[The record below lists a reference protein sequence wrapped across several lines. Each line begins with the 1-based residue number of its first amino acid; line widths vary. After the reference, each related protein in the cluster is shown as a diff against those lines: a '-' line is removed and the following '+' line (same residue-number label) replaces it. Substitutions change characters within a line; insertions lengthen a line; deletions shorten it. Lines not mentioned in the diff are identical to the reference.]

1 MGFQE
6 SLNEHFPGAVP
17 EADFVN
23 RTVALLSGSGFT
35 PENTIACVSVCRDEI
50 TQPLLQKVRTAW
62 GEAFN
67 LSSLA
72 GMLFLGRTG
81 FTAAAHHAPNAG
93 GKERY
98 VYLAFPHIA
107 IHIDGQVGVCKRG
120 GRKELSTACGALF
133 AFQKEL
139 ASGKLSVGLA
149 FDDVEQSLIKIR
161 LIQEIPYGQVPD
173 LLTLT
178 RAALKVIQD
187 DLERFIG
194 LTVDPAQSDHAVFT
208 GIQIH
213 GPDGNYI
220 WPDRCFQVVDRAK
233 TVVSL

>member
-1 MGFQE
+1 VGFQE
-6 SLNEHFPGAVP
+6 TLKEHFSGAIP

-35 PENTIACVSVCRDEI
+35 PENTIACVALCRDEI
-50 TQPLLQKVRTAW
+50 TQPLLEKVRATW

-67 LSSLA
+67 FSSLA

-81 FTAAAHHAPNAG
+81 FTAAAHHAPNAE

-107 IHIDGQVGVCKRG
+107 IHTDGQVGYCRRG

-139 ASGKLSVGLA
+139 ASGRLSLGLA
-149 FDDVEQSLIKIR
+149 FDDIEQSLIKMR

-173 LLTLT
+173 LLALT

-187 DLERFIG
+187 DLQSLIG
-194 LTVDPAQSDHAVFT
+194 LTV
-208 GIQIH
+208 
-213 GPDGNYI
+213 DGNYI
-220 WPDRCFQVVDRAK
+220 WPDRCFQVVDRVK
-233 TVVSL
+233 TALSF